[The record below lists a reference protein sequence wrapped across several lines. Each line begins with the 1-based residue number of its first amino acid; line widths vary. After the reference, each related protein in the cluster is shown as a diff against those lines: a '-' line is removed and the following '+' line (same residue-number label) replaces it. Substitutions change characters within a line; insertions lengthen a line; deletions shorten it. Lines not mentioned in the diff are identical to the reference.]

1 MEGQVI
7 QLFDNIGVFA
17 VILSV
22 ALNILISVLGVVP
35 SFFLTA
41 ANISFFG
48 FGYGL
53 VVSIIGEAIGAVIS
67 FYLYRLGI
75 QKVKEKEKVS
85 INNRFLIKL
94 QQTEGI
100 TAFVLVFALRLAP
113 FIPSGLITLISAGSR
128 MGILNFS
135 ISSTLGKLP
144 ALLIEAYSVQAILL
158 WNWQGKVIL
167 GNISLLIIF
176 FLYRRKRKTR

>member
-7 QLFDNIGVFA
+7 QLFENIGVFA

-48 FGYGL
+48 FSYGL

-67 FYLYRLGI
+67 FYLYRIGI
-75 QKVKEKEKVS
+75 HKAKEKVS
-85 INNRFLIKL
+85 INNQFLIKL

-113 FIPSGLITLISAGSR
+113 FVPSGLITLISAGSR
-128 MGILNFS
+128 IGIWNFS
-135 ISSTLGKLP
+135 VASTLGKLP

-167 GNISLLIIF
+167 GSISILIIF